1 MMQPLFTIT
10 AGSVHMVKWR
20 TNRSEQCNNF
30 TLLNGLSSFT
40 DRESYDCQ
48 LIMAKKKSFV
58 SSKGK
63 PSTNSKQKK
72 GKKGGKTTT
81 PQNFRRKKGKDKE
94 IDEFDEVETGGL
106 YNHEEDEHFRPGG
119 DGGDDDTGLNTR
131 GLITEHNKKKK
142 KSGGFQ
148 SMGLS
153 FPVFKGVMKKGYRLP
168 TPIQR
173 KTIPV
178 IMEEKDVVA
187 MARTGSGKTA
197 AFLIPMFER
206 LKTHSAKVGARGL
219 ILSPTRELALQTLK
233 FTKELGRFTG
243 LKAAVILGG
252 DSFEGQFAA
261 LHGNPDIIVATPG
274 RFLHVMMEMDLKL
287 SAVEYVVFDEADRL
301 FEMGFAQQLHE
312 IINRLPDSRQ
322 TLLFS
327 ATLPKLLVDF
337 TKAGLTDPVLIRLDV
352 DSKLSEQLK
361 LAFFSLRSDD
371 KPAVLLHIL
380 QNLINPSE
388 QTLVF
393 TATKH
398 HVEYLKELLEF
409 AGIECSYVYST
420 LDPAAR
426 KINIGKFQ
434 HKKTNVMVVT
444 DVAARGIDIPMLD
457 NVINYNFPAKSKLF
471 IHRVGRV
478 ARAGRSGTAYS
489 LVGSDELA
497 HMVDLHLFLGRPLK
511 LAQNDSRAYDD
522 GLIGSV
528 PQLCV
533 DDEENFLKT
542 AHDQSHDLISLRQVA
557 VNGYKQYIKSRPS
570 ASSESSKRAKQI
582 DTATLTIH
590 PLFRSDSTSS
600 NEASASR
607 VDILDGVRNFRP
619 RQTIFEIGSSSKSTA
634 QSVMMSKRKRHS
646 DVIQRAQRHKQDD
659 SATVPGRGGGAE
671 REEQDSYVITDEI
684 KGVFATVFDPSQK
697 KKRKQ
702 SKSDPEGHSM
712 KNFRDENYIPHTA
725 ADYYGEK
732 GLGLGLKS
740 FEKDVSG
747 AVMDI
752 QADEDEGMRQAN
764 SIKRWDRKRK
774 NYVGEDGNVKKIRT
788 ESGVRIPAT
797 YKKNIYQDW
806 LRRTKMD
813 LPGSEDREENETR
826 PGHKKGKKGKGGKKF
841 SPKGKGFTGGKG
853 AKPRGNELKSK
864 DQILKAR
871 HVKEATM
878 QRQNKGK
885 PRGKAGKGKPR
896 GRK

>member
-1 MMQPLFTIT
+1 
-10 AGSVHMVKWR
+10 
-20 TNRSEQCNNF
+20 
-30 TLLNGLSSFT
+30 
-40 DRESYDCQ
+40 
-48 LIMAKKKSFV
+48 MAKKKLSA

-63 PSTNSKQKK
+63 PSRNFKQKN
-72 GKKGGKTTT
+72 GKKGLKTT
-81 PQNFRRKKGKDKE
+81 PQNFRRKKARDKE
-94 IDEFDEVETGGL
+94 TNEFDEVETSGL
-106 YNHEEDEHFRPGG
+106 YNHEEDEHFRQ
-119 DGGDDDTGLNTR
+119 DDNDDADDDDTTLHMR
-131 GLITEHNKKKK
+131 GLVTEHNKKKK

-178 IMEEKDVVA
+178 IMDGKDVVA

-243 LKAAVILGG
+243 LKAAVVLGG

-287 SAVEYVVFDEADRL
+287 TAVEYVVFDEADRL

-361 LAFFSLRSDD
+361 LAFFSVRSDD
-371 KPAVLLHIL
+371 KPAVLLNIL
-380 QNLINPSE
+380 QNLVKPSE

-409 AGIECSYVYST
+409 AGIESSFVYST
-420 LDPAAR
+420 LDQAAR

-457 NVINYNFPAKSKLF
+457 NVINYNFPAKPKLF

-489 LVGSDELA
+489 LVGSDE
-497 HMVDLHLFLGRPLK
+497 V
-511 LAQNDSRAYDD
+511 
-522 GLIGSV
+522 
-528 PQLCV
+528 
-533 DDEENFLKT
+533 
-542 AHDQSHDLISLRQVA
+542 
-557 VNGYKQYIKSRPS
+557 
-570 ASSESSKRAKQI
+570 
-582 DTATLTIH
+582 
-590 PLFRSDSTSS
+590 
-600 NEASASR
+600 
-607 VDILDGVRNFRP
+607 
-619 RQTIFEIGSSSKSTA
+619 
-634 QSVMMSKRKRHS
+634 
-646 DVIQRAQRHKQDD
+646 
-659 SATVPGRGGGAE
+659 
-671 REEQDSYVITDEI
+671 
-684 KGVFATVFDPSQK
+684 
-697 KKRKQ
+697 
-702 SKSDPEGHSM
+702 
-712 KNFRDENYIPHTA
+712 
-725 ADYYGEK
+725 
-732 GLGLGLKS
+732 
-740 FEKDVSG
+740 
-747 AVMDI
+747 
-752 QADEDEGMRQAN
+752 
-764 SIKRWDRKRK
+764 
-774 NYVGEDGNVKKIRT
+774 
-788 ESGVRIPAT
+788 
-797 YKKNIYQDW
+797 
-806 LRRTKMD
+806 
-813 LPGSEDREENETR
+813 
-826 PGHKKGKKGKGGKKF
+826 
-841 SPKGKGFTGGKG
+841 
-853 AKPRGNELKSK
+853 
-864 DQILKAR
+864 
-871 HVKEATM
+871 
-878 QRQNKGK
+878 
-885 PRGKAGKGKPR
+885 
-896 GRK
+896 

>member
-1 MMQPLFTIT
+1 
-10 AGSVHMVKWR
+10 
-20 TNRSEQCNNF
+20 
-30 TLLNGLSSFT
+30 
-40 DRESYDCQ
+40 
-48 LIMAKKKSFV
+48 MAKKRLSA

-63 PSTNSKQKK
+63 ASKNFKQKK
-72 GKKGGKTTT
+72 GNKGGKTNA
-81 PQNFRRKKGKDKE
+81 QGFRRKKAKDKE
-94 IDEFDEVETGGL
+94 SEEFDEVETGGL
-106 YNHEEDEHFRPGG
+106 YNHEEDERFRQ
-119 DGGDDDTGLNTR
+119 DNEADDDDTGLDTR
-131 GLITEHNKKKK
+131 GLVSEHNKKKK

-178 IMEEKDVVA
+178 IMDGKDVVA

-243 LKAAVILGG
+243 LKAAVVLGG
-252 DSFEGQFAA
+252 DRMEDQFAA

-287 SAVEYVVFDEADRL
+287 TAVEYVVFDEADRL

-337 TKAGLTDPVLIRLDV
+337 TKAGLADPVLMRLDV

-380 QNLINPSE
+380 QNLIKPSE

-398 HVEYLKELLEF
+398 HVEYLKELLDV
-409 AGIECSYVYST
+409 AGIESSFVYST
-420 LDPAAR
+420 LDQTAR

-434 HKKTNVMVVT
+434 RKKTNVMVVT

-511 LAQNDSRAYDD
+511 EAQKDSQAQDE

-528 PQLCV
+528 PQQLV
-533 DDEENFLKT
+533 DDEENFLRT
-542 AHDQSHDLISLRQVA
+542 AHDQSHDLVSLRQVA
-557 VNGYKQYIKSRPS
+557 ANGYKQYMKSRPC
-570 ASSESSKRAKQI
+570 ASSESVKRSKLI
-582 DTATLTIH
+582 DVATLPIH
-590 PLFRSDSTSS
+590 PLFKSDGVATS
-600 NEASASR
+600 EASASR
-607 VDILDGVRNFRP
+607 IDILDGVRNFRP
-619 RQTIFEIGSSSKSTA
+619 RQTIFEIGSTSKSSA

-646 DVIQRAQRHKQDD
+646 EVIQKAQRLKKDD
-659 SATVPGRGGGAE
+659 STAVQGRGGDTQRGQQE
-671 REEQDSYVITDEI
+671 SNVTSDEI
-684 KGVFATVFDPSQK
+684 KGVFTTVIDPTEK
-697 KKRKQ
+697 KKRKK
-702 SKSDPEGHSM
+702 SKSDPDGLST

-725 ADYYGEK
+725 SDYYGEK
-732 GLGLGLKS
+732 GLGLGLNS

-752 QADEDEGMRQAN
+752 EADEEDGIRKAN
-764 SIKRWDRKRK
+764 TIRRWDRKRK
-774 NYVGEDGNVKKIRT
+774 NYVGEDGNMKKIRT
-788 ESGVRIPAT
+788 ESGVRIPST

-806 LRRTKMD
+806 LRRNKMD
-813 LPGSEDREENETR
+813 VTGPENREENGTR
-826 PGHKKGKKGKGGKKF
+826 PIHRKGRKGKSGKKL
-841 SPKGKGFTGGKG
+841 PTKGKGFGKKSG
-853 AKPRGNELKSK
+853 NPRGSELKSK

-871 HVKEATM
+871 HRKEKTM
-878 QRQNKGK
+878 QRQNKSRPK
-885 PRGKAGKGKPR
+885 GKGNK
-896 GRK
+896 GNFNRKK

>member
-1 MMQPLFTIT
+1 
-10 AGSVHMVKWR
+10 
-20 TNRSEQCNNF
+20 
-30 TLLNGLSSFT
+30 
-40 DRESYDCQ
+40 
-48 LIMAKKKSFV
+48 MAKKRSPAT
-58 SSKGK
+58 SKGK
-63 PSTNSKQKK
+63 PSESFKQKK
-72 GKKGGKTTT
+72 SNKGGKAN
-81 PQNFRRKKGKDKE
+81 PQNFRRKKAREKE
-94 IDEFDEVETGGL
+94 HEEFDEVETGGF
-106 YNHEEDEHFRPGG
+106 YNHEEDENFRE
-119 DGGDDDTGLNTR
+119 GDDADDDRGLNTR
-131 GLITEHNKKKK
+131 GLVSEHNKKKK

-153 FPVFKGVMKKGYRLP
+153 FPVFKGIMKKGYKLP

-178 IMEEKDVVA
+178 IMDGKDVVA

-243 LKAAVILGG
+243 LKAAVVLGG
-252 DSFEGQFAA
+252 DRMEDQFAA

-287 SAVEYVVFDEADRL
+287 TAVEYVVFDEADRL

-312 IINRLPDSRQ
+312 IISRLPDSRQ

-337 TKAGLTDPVLIRLDV
+337 TKAGLTDPVLMRLDV

-380 QNLINPSE
+380 QNLIKPSE
-388 QTLVF
+388 QTLIF

-398 HVEYLKELLEF
+398 HVEYLKELLDV
-409 AGIECSYVYST
+409 AGIECSFVYST
-420 LDPAAR
+420 LDQAAR

-434 HKKTNVMVVT
+434 HKKANVMVVT

-457 NVINYNFPAKSKLF
+457 NVINYNFPAKPKLF

-497 HMVDLHLFLGRPLK
+497 HVVDLHLFLGRPLK
-511 LAQNDSRAYDD
+511 EARQDSQAQDD

-528 PQLCV
+528 PQLLV

-542 AHDQSHDLISLRQVA
+542 AHDQSHDLNSLRQVA
-557 VNGYKQYIKSRPS
+557 ARGYKQYLKSRPC
-570 ASSESSKRAKQI
+570 ASSESVKRSKLM
-582 DTATLTIH
+582 DTSTLPIH
-590 PLFRSDSTSS
+590 PLFKSDGTASS
-600 NEASASR
+600 EASATR
-607 VDILDGVRNFRP
+607 LNIMDGVRNFRP
-619 RQTIFEIGSSSKSTA
+619 KQTIFEIGSTSKSTA

-646 DVIQRAQRHKQDD
+646 EVIEKAQRLKHDD
-659 SATVPGRGGGAE
+659 SATLQGRGGSTK
-671 REEQDSYVITDEI
+671 REEQDSVLTTDEI
-684 KGVFATVFDPSQK
+684 KGFFVTVFDPSEK
-697 KKRKQ
+697 KKRKR
-702 SKSDPEGHSM
+702 KSDREDHST
-712 KNFRDENYIPHTA
+712 KTFRDENYIPHTA
-725 ADYYGEK
+725 SDYYGEK
-732 GLGLGLKS
+732 GLGLGLNS

-752 QADEDEGMRQAN
+752 EADEDEGMRRTKAN
-764 SIKRWDRKRK
+764 KKWDRKRK
-774 NYVGEDGNVKKIRT
+774 NYVGEDGNTKKIRT

-797 YKKNIYQDW
+797 YKKNVYQDW
-806 LRRTKMD
+806 LRKNKMD
-813 LPGSEDREENETR
+813 VPGSEDREENGTR
-826 PGHKKGKKGKGGKKF
+826 PGHKRGKKGKGTKKF
-841 SPKGKGFTGGKG
+841 PQKGKGFGGKG
-853 AKPRGNELKSK
+853 ADSRGSELKFK
-864 DQILKAR
+864 EQILKAR
-871 HVKEATM
+871 HRKERIM
-878 QRQNKGK
+878 QRQNKGGSK
-885 PRGKAGKGKPR
+885 GKGNKGR
-896 GRK
+896 AGRKK